1 MKHWLAVILIVVC
14 AGLLL
19 WYMGWQNILFQQAMA
34 QAEVTAEGAAKREQA
49 AYYKGWQDGKN
60 YYLENFGGAEWMQ

>member
-19 WYMGWQNILFQQAMA
+19 WYMGWQYISAQQAMA
-34 QAEVTAEGAAKREQA
+34 QAEVTAEEAAERLSW
-49 AYYKGWQDGKN
+49 GRR
-60 YYLENFGGAEWMQ
+60 